1 MQNPV
6 SPPKVRHT
14 CPTCN
19 RPVEPGYKFCKTCG
33 TRIPELSTCS
43 KCGTQFIAPVK
54 YCDLCGALV
63 ILGEEPEPDDSPE
76 DYEEENAGPVEDQTS
91 ERDEVEIPE
100 PETDELAEDNDEEN
114 NVPVEDETPHHHKK
128 EIQEPDT
135 DELLEQYGKE
145 YGEDETLESYHKPKH
160 PSPIK
165 REAKKPVT
173 VPAPPMRVS
182 SETVDDALF
191 LSPGKAEAPAKSR
204 VNNTRLIGGCVVLI
218 AIIAALYF
226 IGLPMFT
233 ASGGFNAHG
242 NRPAVEITP
251 IPVPT
256 IVGTIP
262 SALAPA
268 SRVLVPLPTQ
278 LIPSG
283 QKLYFQVQK
292 NPVTS
297 KISVIFAG
305 SAGEGS
311 IRSADIKV
319 THPDGSVATG
329 IILPLKGVTEITLEG
344 SKETDRVEIIAQMSS
359 GGTYRVYDQLVP
371 LMR

>member
-1 MQNPV
+1 M
-6 SPPKVRHT
+6 
-14 CPTCN
+14 
-19 RPVEPGYKFCKTCG
+19 
-33 TRIPELSTCS
+33 
-43 KCGTQFIAPVK
+43 
-54 YCDLCGALV
+54 CGATV
-63 ILGEEPEPDDSPE
+63 IPGEVPEPDDSPE
-76 DYEEENAGPVEDQTS
+76 DSEEENTGPVEDQTS

-100 PETDELAEDNDEEN
+100 PEPDELPEDNDKEN
-114 NVPVEDETPHHHKK
+114 IVPAEDETPHYSKK

-145 YGEDETLESYHKPKH
+145 YGEDETLESYHKPQP
-160 PSPIK
+160 PSSIK
-165 REAKKPVT
+165 REAQKPAT
-173 VPAPPMRVS
+173 VPAPPGRVS

-191 LSPGKAEAPAKSR
+191 LSPVKPEAPAKSR
-204 VNNTRLIGGCVVLI
+204 VTKTRIIGACLVLS
-218 AIIAALYF
+218 AIITVVYF

-233 ASGGFNAHG
+233 EGGGFITHG
-242 NRPAVEITP
+242 NPPAAEITP
-251 IPVPT
+251 TTGTNYCQDNPVN
-256 IVGTIP
+256 
-262 SALAPA
+262 ALAPA
-268 SRVLVPLPTQ
+268 SRALVPLPTQ

-311 IRSADIKV
+311 IKSADIKV

-344 SKETDRVEIIAQMSS
+344 SKETDRVEILAQMSS
-359 GGTYRVYDQLVP
+359 GGTYRVYDELIP

>member
-6 SPPKVRHT
+6 SPPNVKHT

-54 YCDLCGALV
+54 YCDLCGAPV
-63 ILGEEPEPDDSPE
+63 IQGEVTEPDDSPE
-76 DYEEENAGPVEDQTS
+76 DYEEENTGPVEDQTA

-100 PETDELAEDNDEEN
+100 PEPDEFPEDNDEEII
-114 NVPVEDETPHHHKK
+114 VPSEDETPHHYKK
-128 EIQEPDT
+128 EILEPDT

-145 YGEDETLESYHKPKH
+145 YGEDETLESFQKPKP

-165 REAKKPVT
+165 REVKKPVT
-173 VPAPPMRVS
+173 VPASPRRVS

-191 LSPGKAEAPAKSR
+191 LSPGKPEAPAKSR
-204 VNNTRLIGGCVVLI
+204 VTKTRIIGACIVLI
-218 AIIAALYF
+218 VIIAAVYF
-226 IGLPMFT
+226 IGMPMLT
-233 ASGGFNAHG
+233 EVGGFSAHS
-242 NRPAVEITP
+242 NRPAGEITP
-251 IPVPT
+251 T
-256 IVGTIP
+256 TYRTIP
-262 SALAPA
+262 PAPTATSAPA
-268 SRVLVPLPTQ
+268 SNALAPLPTQ
-278 LIPSG
+278 LVPLG

-292 NPVTS
+292 NPITS

-319 THPDGSVATG
+319 THTDGSVATG

-359 GGTYRVYDQLVP
+359 GGTYRVYDQLVT
-371 LMR
+371 